1 MKVQE
6 LLKTKISYYS
16 NVKYSNSY
24 KDITLYDWITKYS
37 LENKQKINQIRALYD
52 ISHTRAKMMKTENL
66 PAVTITG
73 VFHEY
78 RRIDLVSHINPILAI
93 DIDRDD
99 NPDINNWDELKIRIS
114 KLPYVFLTSY
124 SVSGKGIYC
133 LVYFD
138 NTLDVK
144 LVFNALYE
152 DFKEMGIIID
162 KNCKDIT
169 RMRFVS
175 YDDNILIRQN
185 DIEQYN
191 KTLDNYKNQNYVQ
204 VGTINASNELIY
216 RSIYYL
222 ITKCNYRADDYYDWL
237 KDGFRLATFG
247 EYGYMLFRLLSQK
260 SNNYDRQYMEEKFQE
275 CVRTTKYSKD
285 CLVYYFGLLKKKLGP
300 NWREIIYSETN
311 VYY

>member
-1 MKVQE
+1 MKANE
-6 LLKTKISYYS
+6 LLKTEISYYS

-37 LENKQKINQIRALYD
+37 IKHKQIIDEIRELYNKSK
-52 ISHTRAKMMKTENL
+52 TRAKMMKAENL

-73 VFHEY
+73 IFHEY
-78 RRIDLVSHINPILAI
+78 RRIDLVTRINPIIAI

-99 NPDINNWDELKIRIS
+99 NPDIEDWDELKRKVAS
-114 KLPYVFLTSY
+114 LPYVFLTSY

-152 DFKEMGIIID
+152 DFKRIGIIID

-191 KTLDNYKNQNYVQ
+191 KTLDDYINQNYVQ
-204 VGTINASNELIY
+204 VGTLNVSNEFIFQA
-216 RSIYYL
+216 IYYL
-222 ITKCNYRADDYYDWL
+222 IKECNYRADDYYDWL

-247 EYGYMLFRLLSQK
+247 EYGYMLFRLLSSK
-260 SNNYDRQYMEEKFQE
+260 SNNYDRQIMEEKFKE
-275 CVRTTKYSKD
+275 CTKTTKYSKD
-285 CLVYYFGLLKKKLGP
+285 CLVYYFGQLKKKLGP
-300 NWREIIYSETN
+300 NWREIIYSKTN